1 MSVPSDPPMP
11 KAPQPP
17 PPARPASRRRWSLK
31 FLQIGGLL
39 LATLAASW
47 PIAGIIEERE
57 DRQAVVREGFVQSW
71 GMEQVV
77 RAPSLAV
84 PFHPA
89 YGAAPRYLKIA
100 PQTLSTQVTLTPEQK
115 KRGLF
120 SATVYTA
127 SIEMSGSFVIPA
139 SADTEPV
146 VGPGGSIDW
155 QKGLVM
161 VQASGLAGMTADDH
175 IVWNGTTLPWRNCA
189 EIVGRMSECQGVVV
203 VARPSMAA
211 SPAPGTEMAFKATLT
226 LRGTG
231 AFQQILDGRQST
243 AVINAP
249 WPTPSFVGSV
259 LPSRQ
264 SVTDERFEAEWSTVE
279 YARPLLRCTTLLAET
294 SSVHDGQSVGVE
306 LLDAVPTYRMI
317 NRASKYTLLF
327 IVLSFTV
334 YALFELLSTVRIHNV
349 QYGLLGLSM
358 TLFNLLLVSFA
369 EPLGYAAGYGI
380 STALVLTQATLYTA
394 AVTRRALPTL
404 IFGAVLASLF
414 GFLYVLLSME
424 TYALL
429 AGSVALF
436 LILSVVMAVTQ
447 RVDWRAEE
455 AS

>member
-11 KAPQPP
+11 TPP
-17 PPARPASRRRWSLK
+17 MPKPPAPPTPRRRWSLK
-31 FLQIGGLL
+31 FLQIILL
-39 LATLAASW
+39 LLVTLVASF

-57 DRQAVVREGFVQSW
+57 ERQAVVREEFVQSW
-71 GMEQVV
+71 GQEQVV

-84 PFHPA
+84 PFSPP

-100 PQTLSTQVTLTPEQK
+100 PQSLSTQVTLAPEQK

-127 SIEMSGSFVIPA
+127 AIEMSGTFVIPA
-139 SADTEPV
+139 LADTEPV
-146 VGPGGSIDW
+146 VGQGGSIDW
-155 QKGLVM
+155 QKAVVM
-161 VQASGLAGMTADDH
+161 MQASDLAGMAAEDH
-175 IVWNGTTLPWRNCA
+175 LVWNGTTLPWRNCA
-189 EIVGRMSECQGVVV
+189 EAIGRVSECLGVVI
-203 VARPSMAA
+203 VARPVLAA
-211 SPAPGTEMAFKATLT
+211 KPAAGTEMAFKATLT

-231 AFQQILDGRQST
+231 AFQQVLDGRQST
-243 AVINAP
+243 AAIKAP
-249 WPTPSFVGSV
+249 WATPSFVGTV

-264 SVTDERFEAEWSTVE
+264 TVTESDFQAEWSTVE
-279 YARPLLRCTTLLAET
+279 YARPLLRCTPILAET
-294 SSVHDGQSVGVE
+294 TSAHETLSVGVE

-317 NRASKYTLLF
+317 NRASKYTILF

-334 YALFELLSTVRIHNV
+334 YALFELLSTVRIHAV

-369 EPLGYAAGYGI
+369 EPLGYAAGYWI

-404 IFGAVLASLF
+404 IFGGVLSSLF

-429 AGSVALF
+429 AGSIALF
-436 LILSVVMAVTQ
+436 LVLSVVMAVTQ

-455 AS
+455 A